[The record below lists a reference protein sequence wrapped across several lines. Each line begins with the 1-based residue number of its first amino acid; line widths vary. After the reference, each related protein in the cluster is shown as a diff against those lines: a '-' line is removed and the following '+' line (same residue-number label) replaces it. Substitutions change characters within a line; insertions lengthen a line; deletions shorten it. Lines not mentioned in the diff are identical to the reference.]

1 MTPLKLVVGIG
12 GASGAPYARR
22 FIDVL
27 SAMGPEVVTPHLVFS
42 NAGRQVWQTEI
53 GTPPRDLPFPIW
65 DTRDFNAPF
74 ASGSAGFSAMVVIPC
89 SMGGLARIAHGLS
102 EDLIGRAADVMLKE
116 RRKLV
121 LVARDTPLSLI
132 HLENMAAVTRAGA
145 LVLPAAPSFYGR
157 PQTIEDLLDTV
168 VGRVLDQLGLPRR
181 LGPRWGESARPSPPP
196 GGARKGEEKTS

>member
-1 MTPLKLVVGIG
+1 MTTQAPLKLVVAIG

-22 FIDVL
+22 LLHVL
-27 SAMGPEVVTPHLVFS
+27 STQAADVVETHLVFS
-42 NAGRQVWQTEI
+42 KAAHQVWAEEI
-53 GTPPRDLPFPIW
+53 GTPTADLPFKKW
-65 DTRDFNAPF
+65 DVRDFNAPF
-74 ASGSAGFSAMVVIPC
+74 ASGSAGFAAMVVIPC

-145 LVLPAAPSFYGR
+145 LVLPAMPSFYGR
-157 PQTIEDLLDTV
+157 PQTIEALLDTV
-168 VGRVLDQLGLPRR
+168 VGRVLDHLGLPIK
-181 LGPRWGESARPSPPP
+181 LGPRWGET
-196 GGARKGEEKTS
+196 GGRR